1 MISALRKV
9 IPSNIRIAAY
19 IVIIA
24 GFVTMVDLLIQAFLT
39 TVSAKISAKFAYLM
53 PEPEVKKP
61 ARKSAPKSEDDGEVV
76 AAIAAAI
83 HYSQTH

>member
-1 MISALRKV
+1 MQSALILLV
-9 IPSNIRIAAY
+9 
-19 IVIIA
+19 A
-24 GFVTMVDLLIQAFLT
+24 GMGTTLAFLLIQAFLT